1 MNNFLNRVIDWLCLS
16 LFFILITFPIFQI
29 FSRYINFFSIPASQ
43 EIVQHMTL
51 WIGFV
56 GAIIAARSNKLLSI
70 VREPVFKSLK
80 KVSWPQFFVHIF
92 SLSVVF
98 VLSVSYLKM
107 IQIGIQ
113 YPDFIAPYI
122 PTWLAQSIIPFGL
135 ILIWYQMILTS
146 SVNFKYRLFVSTFST
161 IPALILY
168 FWQFPLANPILLW
181 SLIIISIVLVAFGL
195 PIFILLASLA
205 IFFFLSEPSDWA
217 TNYDLISTISDSA
230 YRIVVSPTLAAI
242 PIFTLAGYVLAESNI
257 SDRLIKF
264 FKETLGWLPG
274 STVLIVVILCAFF
287 TALTGGSGVTILA
300 LGAILYPI
308 LVHDGYSKRFSLG
321 IITTAGS
328 LGLLFPPSLPAIIYS
343 VTAGINPLELFKQAL
358 VPAIFLL
365 CIMFC
370 YGLYMLPK
378 NKKIEKFDFKNAYDS
393 AKVAKWELAIP
404 LLIVLSLFSGFATLV
419 ESAALLVLYVLTI
432 ELYIF
437 KDIAFKDLPKIIIDC
452 STLVGGVLIILGFA
466 MGFTGYL
473 VDAQIPLKILNFVQ
487 STISSKII
495 FLLALNILLLVIGC
509 LMDVFSAIIVVVPL
523 IAPLASY
530 FGIDPFH
537 LAIIFIA
544 NLELGYITPPVGMN
558 LYLSSYRFEK
568 DMPTIYSATL
578 PFFFIRLIGVI
589 FITYIPLFFY

>member
-1 MNNFLNRVIDWLCLS
+1 MNNNLNKAINALCLF
-16 LFFILITFPIFQI
+16 LFLILISFPIFQI
-29 FSRYINFFSIPASQ
+29 LSRYISFFSIPASQ

-56 GAIIAARSNKLLSI
+56 GAVIAARSNKLLSV
-70 VREPVFKSLK
+70 VREPVFRSDKNISLT
-80 KVSWPQFFVHIF
+80 QFLVHIF
-92 SLSVVF
+92 SVSIVF

-113 YPDFIAPYI
+113 YPENIAPFI
-122 PTWLAQSIIPFGL
+122 PTWVAQSIIPLGL

-146 SVNFKYRLFVSTFST
+146 SSDLKYKLFLAIFSIIPT
-161 IPALILY
+161 IVLY
-168 FWQFPLANPILLW
+168 FWQFPLANPLLLW
-181 SLIIISIVLVAFGL
+181 TKVIFAVVLVAFGL
-195 PIFILLASLA
+195 PIFVLLASLS

-217 TNYDLISTISDSA
+217 TNFDLISTISDSA

-242 PIFTLAGYVLAESNI
+242 PIFTLAGYILAESKI
-257 SDRLIKF
+257 SERLINF
-264 FKETLGWLPG
+264 FKSSVGWIPG
-274 STVLIVVILCAFF
+274 STVLIVVLLCAFF

-308 LVHDGYSKRFSLG
+308 LIHDGYSKRFSLG

-343 VTAGINPLELFKQAL
+343 VTAGINPLELFRQAFI
-358 VPAIFLL
+358 PAIFLMS
-365 CIMFC
+365 IMFF
-370 YGLYMLPK
+370 YGLYKRPK
-378 NKKIEKFDFKNAYDS
+378 ARKIEKFDLSKALNTANI
-393 AKVAKWELAIP
+393 AKWEIAIP
-404 LLIVLSLFSGFATLV
+404 ILIILSLFTGFATLV
-419 ESAALLVLYVLTI
+419 ESAALLVLYVI
-432 ELYIF
+432 SVELFIY
-437 KDIAFKDLPKIIIDC
+437 KDISMKDLPKIVINC
-452 STLVGGVLIILGFA
+452 ATLVGGVLIILGFA

-473 VDAQIPLKILNFVQ
+473 VDAQIPLKILNYVQ

-495 FLLALNILLLVIGC
+495 FLLALNILLLIVGC

-523 IAPLASY
+523 IAPLATY

-568 DMPTIYSATL
+568 DMPTIYNATL
-578 PFFFIRLIGVI
+578 PFFFIRLIGVLL
-589 FITYIPLFFY
+589 ITYIPLFFY